1 MVRAAGSP
9 GNPPGAGSRTSV
21 SIQRHLQ
28 LRCRSHAAV
37 PRHMGRYRR
46 PPSPREPVLPG
57 APPRRN
63 RGAVAGQLHRPGKR
77 SRPCVGRG
85 RACTDPA
92 PRHPNWP
99 PRSPPFTTSAARRTG
114 CASGASATAEH
125 ERRSVWMWPLFRAE
139 QQSVPAID
147 RGIPTSAHATVPQV
161 AALVGLVDVSNS
173 RIKDMCHTSKAA
185 MVHPARLF
193 GHIGY
198 EHCRNSLLAS
208 AEMGLLLGAGSVG
221 AARLGT
227 WAWTRRSTGRT
238 GPGWSRG

>member
-37 PRHMGRYRR
+37 PRHMGRYAGHLPHENPYYRERRHDGTEVPLPANFTDPGNAAALAWAEAERALTLHRATRTGRRGRR
-46 PPSPREPVLPG
+46 PSRLPPRGGPG
-57 APPRRN
+57 APVAHQPR
-63 RGAVAGQLHRPGKR
+63 L
-77 SRPCVGRG
+77 S
-85 RACTDPA
+85 
-92 PRHPNWP
+92 
-99 PRSPPFTTSAARRTG
+99 TSAGRSG
-114 CASGASATAEH
+114 CGRCSEPSSSQC
-125 ERRSVWMWPLFRAE
+125 RRSIEGF
-139 QQSVPAID
+139 
-147 RGIPTSAHATVPQV
+147 PTSAHATVPQV

-198 EHCRNSLLAS
+198 EHCRNSLLTS
-208 AEMGLLLGAGSVG
+208 AEIGLLLGAGRVG
-221 AARLGT
+221 AVRLGT
-227 WAWTRRSTGRT
+227 WAWTRLTGRT